1 MYTETAVF
9 DLLLPG
15 DSQSLKAKRSY
26 LRPIIAMLRKFEV
39 SVAEV
44 GLHDLLGRAQI
55 GVAVVAAEA
64 AQARAVLDTCENQVA
79 GRPEIELL
87 SVKRRLYGRDD
98 DE

>member
-15 DSQSLKAKRSY
+15 DSRSLKQKRSY
-26 LRPIIAMLRKFEV
+26 IRPIVAMLKKFEV

-44 GLHDLLGRAQI
+44 GFHDLHGRAQI
-55 GVAVVAAEA
+55 GVAAVAADP
-64 AQARAVLDTCENQVA
+64 AQARAVIDTCENQMA

-87 SVKRRLYGRDD
+87 SARRRLYGDD
-98 DE
+98 D

>member
-1 MYTETAVF
+1 MFTETAVF

-15 DSQSLKAKRSY
+15 DSRTLKQKRSY
-26 LRPIIAMLRKFEV
+26 VRPLIAMLKKFEV

-44 GLHDLLGRAQI
+44 GYHDLYGRAQI

-64 AQARAVLDTCENQVA
+64 AQCRSVIDTCENQMA

-87 SVKRRLYGRDD
+87 SVKRRVYGDD
-98 DE
+98 D

>member
-15 DSQSLKAKRSY
+15 DSRSLKQKRGY
-26 LRPIIAMLRKFEV
+26 VRPIIALLKKYEV

-44 GLHDLLGRAQI
+44 GMHDLHGRALI
-55 GVAVVAAEA
+55 GVAAVAAEPSH
-64 AQARAVLDTCENQVA
+64 ARAVVDTCENQVA

-87 SVKRRLYGRDD
+87 SVRRRLYGDD
-98 DE
+98 D

>member
-1 MYTETAVF
+1 VYTETALF

-15 DSQSLKAKRSY
+15 DSRTLKQKRSY

-44 GLHDLLGRAQI
+44 GDHDVYGRAQI
-55 GVAVVAAEA
+55 GVAVVAAEP
-64 AQARAVLDTCENQVA
+64 AQARKVIDTCEHQMA

-87 SVKRRLYGRDD
+87 SVKRRLRG
-98 DE
+98 DED

>member
-1 MYTETAVF
+1 MYTETAIF

-15 DSQSLKAKRSY
+15 DSHSLKQKRSY
-26 LRPIIAMLRKFEV
+26 VRPIIAMLKKFDV

-44 GLHDLLGRAQI
+44 GLHDLHGRAQI

-64 AQARAVLDTCENQVA
+64 SQARAVVDTCENQVA

-87 SVKRRLYGRDD
+87 SVKRRLYGDD
-98 DE
+98 D